1 MVSADISEDSRMTN
15 GGKKKKKKK
24 KKLPKS
30 ENDPD
35 EEAWR

>member
-24 KKLPKS
+24 KKLPKMD
-30 ENDPD
+30 DPD
-35 EEAWR
+35 EEA